1 MIIPKESKTMTT
13 ELKSNEQENRKPK
26 VIYKGGASEAVYG
39 FGLIGAWVYYISHAT
54 TFWLGVLGIFKGLFW
69 PAMLVYELLKY
80 LNM

>member
-1 MIIPKESKTMTT
+1 MTT
-13 ELKSNEQENRKPK
+13 ELKSNEQEIRKPK
-26 VIYKGGASEAVYG
+26 VIYKGGASDAVYG

-54 TFWLGVLGIFKGLFW
+54 TFWLGVLGIFKGIFW